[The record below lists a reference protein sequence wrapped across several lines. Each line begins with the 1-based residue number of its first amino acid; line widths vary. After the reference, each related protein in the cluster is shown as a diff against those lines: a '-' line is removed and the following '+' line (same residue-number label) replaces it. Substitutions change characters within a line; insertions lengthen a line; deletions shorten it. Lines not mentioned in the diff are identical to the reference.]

1 MVDDART
8 DIDEL
13 YDRLEVKEKTKED
26 IMKDLTH
33 GGMDKLTRGKERL
46 AGILVEPNILN
57 EKIEK
62 I

>member
-26 IMKDLTH
+26 IMKVTSIVAEY
-33 GGMDKLTRGKERL
+33 RKEPRL
-46 AGILVEPNILN
+46 IELIKNRIDNIN
-57 EKIEK
+57 
-62 I
+62 